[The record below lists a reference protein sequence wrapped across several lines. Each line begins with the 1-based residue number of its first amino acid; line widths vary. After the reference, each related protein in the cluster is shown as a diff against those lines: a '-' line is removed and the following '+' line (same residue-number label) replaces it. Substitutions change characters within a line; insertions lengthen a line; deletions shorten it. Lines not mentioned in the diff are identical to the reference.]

1 MTADPHS
8 RPGYTHFGYEA
19 VPDSE
24 KVKRVRQVFDS
35 VADKYDLMNDVMS
48 FGLHRLWKRF
58 TVDLCQLHKGDRV
71 LDLAGGTGDLARRM
85 APLLGDN
92 GELVVSDI
100 NSSMLSIGRDHLIDA
115 GISRNAWYVQ
125 ANAEILPF
133 PDNHFDVI
141 TIGFGLRNVT
151 DKHAALRSMYHCLRP
166 GGRLLILEFSKPVL
180 PGLDKLYDL
189 YSFSLLPKMGKAI
202 ADDEASYRYLAES
215 IRMHP
220 DQETLKTMMQEAG
233 FEHCQ
238 VYNLA
243 GGIVAVHRGFKF

>member
-1 MTADPHS
+1 MSENTTK
-8 RPGYTHFGYEA
+8 PGHTHFGFES
-19 VPDSE
+19 VPHGE
-24 KVKRVRQVFDS
+24 KVKRVRHVFDS

-48 FGLHRLWKRF
+48 FGMHRLWKRF
-58 TVDLCQLHKGDRV
+58 TVELCQLRKGNRV
-71 LDLAGGTGDLARRM
+71 LDLAGGTGDLAKRM
-85 APLLGDN
+85 APHIGEQ

-100 NSSMLSIGRDHLIDA
+100 NNAMLSNGRDNLIDA
-115 GISRNAWYVQ
+115 GITANTHYVQ

-151 DKHAALRSMYHCLRP
+151 EKEAALRSMYHCLRP
-166 GGRLLILEFSKPVL
+166 GGRLLVLEFSKPVL

-202 ADDEASYRYLAES
+202 ADDEDSYRYLAES

-220 DQETLKTMMQEAG
+220 DQETLKGMMQNAG
-233 FEHCQ
+233 FENCQ
-238 VYNLA
+238 VFNLA

>member
-1 MTADPHS
+1 MAADS
-8 RPGYTHFGYEA
+8 NTKPGYTHFGYED
-19 VPDSE
+19 VPHSE
-24 KVKRVRQVFDS
+24 KVKRVRHVFDS
-35 VADKYDLMNDVMS
+35 VAEKYDVMNDVMS
-48 FGLHRLWKRF
+48 FGLHRIWKRF
-58 TVDLCQLHKGDRV
+58 TVDLCQLHAGNRV

-85 APLLGDN
+85 APLLGDH

-100 NSSMLSIGRDHLIDA
+100 NDSMLSLGRDHLIDA
-115 GISRNAWYVQ
+115 GVGHNTWFVQ
-125 ANAEILPF
+125 ANAEMLPF
-133 PDNHFDVI
+133 PDNYFDAI

-151 DKHAALRSMYHCLRP
+151 DKETALRSMYHCLKP

-189 YSFSLLPKMGKAI
+189 YSFSILPKMGKII

-220 DQETLKTMMQEAG
+220 DQETLKLMMQDAG
-233 FEHCQ
+233 YENCQ